1 MELTSQLRKVEC
13 VLLCVPCLPLP
24 CPRWLATGSLRRLC
38 SGRGCG
44 ARGGGEHVLEW
55 RYVKDGSVSRGS
67 DCAWIDRVQ
76 WRAV

>member
-1 MELTSQLRKVEC
+1 MELTSQLRKVER

-44 ARGGGEHVLEW
+44 ARGGGEP
-55 RYVKDGSVSRGS
+55 VSSHEPVTSTLRQP
-67 DCAWIDRVQ
+67 RVT
-76 WRAV
+76 REAALAA

>member
-1 MELTSQLRKVEC
+1 MDTTEVTQLRKVER

-44 ARGGGEHVLEW
+44 ARGGGVTVLRVPFHAEYGW
-55 RYVKDGSVSRGS
+55 SV
-67 DCAWIDRVQ
+67 
-76 WRAV
+76 